1 MAQYVKGDT
10 GSNRSAGRSAIL
22 SSSAR
27 PLIFQHLTHLELQPA
42 TAEEPST
49 TQYLRKQILQKVMQW
64 LVMRQYDFS

>member
-10 GSNRSAGRSAIL
+10 GSNQSAGRSAIL

-27 PLIFQHLTHLELQPA
+27 PLIFQHLRHLEMQPF

-49 TQYLRKQILQKVMQW
+49 TQYLREQILQKVMQW